1 MIAELFR
8 RWLYVSG
15 VRTVRKMSGAKVHY
29 ATIYRNEYL
38 QGPRWYL
45 MRQIRLWLDGHRGKA
60 LVYPEHGQPYRCGM
74 RTTLQIHHKSYQ
86 HKGKSFIG
94 ELFDCET
101 RCDAHHSKDS

>member
-15 VRTVRKMSGAKVHY
+15 VRTVRKMSGARVHRS
-29 ATIYRNEYL
+29 TIYRNEYL
-38 QGPRWYL
+38 QSPRWYL
-45 MRQIRLWLDGHRGKA
+45 LRTVRLWLDG
-60 LVYPEHGQPYRCGM
+60 YRCTFVMGDSGRCHM
-74 RTTLQIHHKSYQ
+74 RTTLQIHHKSYR

-101 RCDAHHSKDS
+101 RCDAHHSKES